1 MEQKGKCFDNIVNWL
16 QTQNSAFLNFEL
28 ILLGVFLRILT
39 FYFKL
44 RILSITEEEVRIL
57 YFQLP

>member
-39 FYFKL
+39 FYFKVEFF
-44 RILSITEEEVRIL
+44 ISSCPKVAQKIA
-57 YFQLP
+57 FAG

>member
-28 ILLGVFLRILT
+28 IILGVFLIILT

>member
-44 RILSITEEEVRIL
+44 RILSITEEEVRIP